1 MDESIYNLIP
11 KPVEAKKKPAMYK
24 SQHHASYTTKQDGS
38 KAAAATMG
46 PAKVAV
52 SKPTEYLKKHEKEP
66 NLPERMFF
74 VLIYFV
80 LVFVRFFLS
89 IRRLNFCFAA
99 RKFER
104 PTQKKPSVPRAGDK
118 PVMGVKSKKDFI
130 TANAVE
136 NILAIPKK
144 SSKQDL
150 DYTKKKDFGKIPA
163 YLDKVKQDIQEEY
176 RMVQDMEGAEEMGG
190 PNMVVLPEQER
201 LAILRGL
208 KTNWERINKQYQT
221 LSFTLDTPAKRA
233 RKEAYEAQLEQIE
246 RDIQKLSKK
255 NVFVA
260 ADY

>member
-66 NLPERMFF
+66 NLPEP
-74 VLIYFV
+74 
-80 LVFVRFFLS
+80 
-89 IRRLNFCFAA
+89 